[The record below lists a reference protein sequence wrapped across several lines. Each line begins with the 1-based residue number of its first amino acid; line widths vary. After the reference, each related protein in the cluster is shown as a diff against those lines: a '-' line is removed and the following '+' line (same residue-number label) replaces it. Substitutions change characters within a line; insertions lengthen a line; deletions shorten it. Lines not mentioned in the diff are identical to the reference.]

1 MEKLIEQT
9 QICILICDWTSDD
22 CEESKQFITGKY
34 FIRAPCLPVDS
45 EIEKYLVICF
55 SPRLLQQI
63 LLADGEVFFNSGR
76 RPSEDCMFKNSVFS
90 NNNDCSLMICFLSV
104 LLAKSRN

>member
-34 FIRAPCLPVDS
+34 LIRGLLFS
-45 EIEKYLVICF
+45 WFRNREIF
-55 SPRLLQQI
+55 SDLFLLLYQI
-63 LLADGEVFFNSGR
+63 LLADGDFFYSGR
-76 RPSEDCMFKNSVFS
+76 SLSEHCVFKNSDFS

-104 LLAKSRN
+104 LLEESRN

>member
-34 FIRAPCLPVDS
+34 FNEA
-45 EIEKYLVICF
+45 CF
-55 SPRLLQQI
+55 SV
-63 LLADGEVFFNSGR
+63 ES
-76 RPSEDCMFKNSVFS
+76 
-90 NNNDCSLMICFLSV
+90 
-104 LLAKSRN
+104 

>member
-34 FIRAPCLPVDS
+34 LIRGLLFS
-45 EIEKYLVICF
+45 WFRNREIFCDLF
-55 SPRLLQQI
+55 LLLYQI
-63 LLADGEVFFNSGR
+63 LLADGIFFLIPEEV
-76 RPSEDCMFKNSVFS
+76 SVNIVCLKILYFQIT
-90 NNNDCSLMICFLSV
+90 MIV
-104 LLAKSRN
+104 V